1 MLRRDEL
8 TVVLASPRGFCA
20 GVVRAIEI
28 VERAL
33 ALYGPPVYVRH
44 EIVHN
49 RHVVARL
56 SRRGAIFV
64 EDIDAIPPGAVT
76 VFSAHGVSQA
86 VEEEA
91 RRRGLDVIDATCP
104 LVSKVHRQGR
114 RFAEKGYSVLLVG
127 HEGHAEVEGTR
138 GQVPGG
144 VTVVGTVEDVAAV
157 EVADPARVAY
167 VTQTTLS
174 VDDTRQVVDAVKARF
189 PAAVGPELDD
199 ICYATQNRQTAVSLM
214 VEDVDLLLVLGSRN
228 SSNSNRLC
236 EIGRKAGIA
245 AHLIDDASEID
256 PSWLDGVARVG
267 ITAGASA
274 PEDLVQALISR
285 LSDMRAVTVE
295 TVGDVRETIEFRL
308 PQALQAAMREREL
321 AAAHAPSSRSL

>member
-64 EDIDAIPPGAVT
+64 EEIDAIPAGAVT
-76 VFSAHGVSQA
+76 VFSAHGVSRQ
-86 VEEEA
+86 VEDEA
-91 RRRGLDVIDATCP
+91 RRRGLEVIDATCP

-157 EVADPARVAY
+157 EVDDPGRVAY

-174 VDDTRQVVDAVKARF
+174 VDDTRQVVEAVKARF
-189 PAAVGPELDD
+189 PAAIGPELDD

-245 AHLIDDASEID
+245 AHLVDDASEID
-256 PSWLDGVARVG
+256 PAWLDGIARVG

-274 PEDLVQALISR
+274 PEDLVQALIGR
-285 LSDMRAVTVE
+285 LSEMREVTVE
-295 TVGDVRETIEFRL
+295 TVGDIRETIEFRL
-308 PQALQAAMREREL
+308 PQALQAALRERER
-321 AAAHAPSSRSL
+321 AAPAPSSRSL

>member
-256 PSWLDGVARVG
+256 PSWLDGVSRVG

>member
-1 MLRRDEL
+1 MSGRNGL

-33 ALYGPPVYVRH
+33 GLYGPPVYVRH

-56 SRRGAIFV
+56 QRRGAIFV
-64 EDIDAIPPGAVT
+64 EDIDSIPEGAVT

-86 VEEEA
+86 VEEAA
-91 RRRGLDVIDATCP
+91 RRRHLDVIDATCP
-104 LVSKVHRQGR
+104 LVSKVHRRGR
-114 RFAEKGYSVLLVG
+114 RFADRGYSVLLIG

-144 VTVVGTVEDVAAV
+144 VTVVGSVADVEAV
-157 EVADPARVAY
+157 EVADAGRVAY

-174 VDDTRQVVDAVKARF
+174 VDDTREVVDAVKARF
-189 PAAVGPELDD
+189 PAAVGPELED

-214 VEDVDLLLVLGSRN
+214 VGDVDLLLVLGSRN

-236 EIGRKAGIA
+236 EIGRKAGIP
-245 AHLIDDASEID
+245 AHLIDDASEIA
-256 PSWLDGVARVG
+256 PEWLDGVARVG
-267 ITAGASA
+267 VTAGASA
-274 PEDLVQALISR
+274 PEDLVQALIDR
-285 LSDMRAVTVE
+285 LALLRPVTVE
-295 TVGDVRETIEFRL
+295 TVGDIRETVEFRL
-308 PQALQAAMREREL
+308 PQALQGAPRERRPTV
-321 AAAHAPSSRSL
+321 AAIAEGRL

>member
-1 MLRRDEL
+1 MLRREEL

-49 RHVVARL
+49 RHVVSRL

-86 VEEEA
+86 VEEAA
-91 RRRGLDVIDATCP
+91 RQRGLDVIDATCP

-144 VTVVGTVEDVAAV
+144 VTVVGTVDDVAAV
-157 EVADPARVAY
+157 QVADPMRVAY

-214 VEDVDLLLVLGSRN
+214 VDDVDLLLVLGSRN

-256 PSWLDGVARVG
+256 PSWLVGVSRVG

-274 PEDLVQALISR
+274 PEDLVQALIAR
-285 LSDMRAVTVE
+285 LSDMREVTVE
-295 TVGDVRETIEFRL
+295 TVGDIQETIEFRL
-308 PQALQAAMREREL
+308 PQSLQAAIRERESS
-321 AAAHAPSSRSL
+321 ASHAPASRSL